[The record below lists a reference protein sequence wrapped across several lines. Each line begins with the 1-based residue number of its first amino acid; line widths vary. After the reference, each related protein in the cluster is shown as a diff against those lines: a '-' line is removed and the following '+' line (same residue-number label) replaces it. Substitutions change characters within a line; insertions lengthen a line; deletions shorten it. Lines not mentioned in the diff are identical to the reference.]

1 AVLSKVALGEAD
13 AGIVYHSDVVTNSK
27 VEGVAIP
34 DAQNVI
40 ADYSIG
46 KLFLT
51 EHADGADAFITY
63 VLSPAGQS
71 ILKSAGFTGI

>member
-1 AVLSKVALGEAD
+1 M
-13 AGIVYHSDVVTNSK
+13 
-27 VEGVAIP
+27 
-34 DAQNVI
+34 I

-51 EHADGADAFITY
+51 EHADGADAVIAY